1 MSNYTVKRIGDME
14 SIFHGGFKLAG
25 AELETTSLGMNVIDM
40 PAAAAGRYPEHT
52 HEHDGQEE
60 VYVVLRGSG
69 HMVVDGDE
77 IPLDAETIVRCAA
90 AAKRNVFP
98 GPDGIRLLVL
108 GGIPGAPYAR
118 PEMFSKGAGAAA
130 G

>member
-14 SIFHGGFKLAG
+14 AIFHGGFKLAG

-40 PAAAAGRYPEHT
+40 PAEASGRYPEHT
-52 HEHDGQEE
+52 HDHDGQEE

-69 HMVVDGDE
+69 RMVVDGDE
-77 IPLDAETIVRCAA
+77 IGLDPETIVRCAA
-90 AAKRNVFP
+90 AAQRCIYP
-98 GPDGIRLLVL
+98 GPDGLRLLVV
-108 GGIPGAPYAR
+108 GGIPGAAYSR
-118 PEMFSKGAGAAA
+118 PEMFSKAAA